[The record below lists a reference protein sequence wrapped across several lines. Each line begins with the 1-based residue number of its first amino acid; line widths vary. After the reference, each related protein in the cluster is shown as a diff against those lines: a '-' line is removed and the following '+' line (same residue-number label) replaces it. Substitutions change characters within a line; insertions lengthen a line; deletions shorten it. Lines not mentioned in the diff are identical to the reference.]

1 MASGDLPQTD
11 LRCLGTVVLHYFKLT
26 TGRQHIDPYR
36 KDCAKLFKSGCF
48 KNSLSFEIYS
58 N

>member
-1 MASGDLPQTD
+1 MASADLPPTD

-26 TGRQHIDPYR
+26 TGLQHIDPYR

-48 KNSLSFEIYS
+48 KNSLSFEI
-58 N
+58 